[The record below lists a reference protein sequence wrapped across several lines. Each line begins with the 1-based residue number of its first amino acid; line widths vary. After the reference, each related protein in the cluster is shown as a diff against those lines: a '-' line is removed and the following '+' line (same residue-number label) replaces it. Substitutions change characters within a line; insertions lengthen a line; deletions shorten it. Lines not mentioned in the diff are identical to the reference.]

1 MSLFKRKIWTW
12 SFFGFGTLFAI
23 TLAGS
28 QVANENALALN
39 EALRIKTTS
48 GNGESFYKRDFAG
61 KKDELKAHIKAI
73 AEQTEEEGL
82 VLMEN
87 KGNAL
92 PLGEGHR
99 RVSLFGTASYNF
111 NYTSSGSSE
120 TSSSSYPSLEEA
132 LRANGF
138 EVNETIKNFYVNG
151 KGKGYGRIKTGVY
164 KINEAPFAE
173 ISAAELDSMAQY
185 QDAAI
190 VTFARGSGEGQDL
203 TTNASDGED
212 GTYLSIHPE
221 EEALLKGLTEL
232 KNAGKLGKIIVL
244 LNSSNPMSVAFMK
257 RAGIE
262 VDALL
267 WVGNVGAYGINA
279 IPKVLSGQVSPS
291 GRLTDTFVSDLFSSP
306 AMASWGL
313 NTRKNFAIPY
323 DNYKDMGCNTT
334 NRVFGVYNEGIYVGY
349 RYYETRYYDTV
360 SGRANVGDFVYDDV
374 VGYPFG
380 HGLSYGEFSYSDFQ
394 VAPSNG
400 GKEFLVTVK
409 VTNNSSTYSGKHA
422 VEVYLQKPY
431 TDYDVANGVEKA
443 AVELVAFEKTDL
455 LAPGQSE
462 VVQVKVDKERFKSYD
477 ANAAKTYI
485 LDAGDYLLTVA
496 KDAHQATQNFLA
508 KNGFGGAM
516 GNAAMVASHHEAA
529 LDKTTYATSYQTG
542 YAITN
547 QLDHADP
554 NKYTGLNN
562 ANSVTYVSRN
572 NWAGTFP
579 TVGSKMSIGSPE
591 MKRENESNYDLPT
604 SNQTM
609 PQYGK
614 ATKLKLSDLR
624 GLEWNDG
631 KWNEFLDS
639 MTYADQSTL
648 VTNGNMATTGALADT
663 YGLPETKAADGPTA
677 VTKTLTDSSFPSEGI
692 WAATFNKELVKEIG
706 DALAEDCLEC
716 EVQSLYAPGVNIH
729 RAPFI
734 GRSNEYFSED
744 PVLSGEMSAYEI
756 QGLQGKGVIAHVKHL
771 AFNDEETSRNGIAI
785 WLNEQ
790 AAREIYLL
798 PFEYAVSQDKG
809 FSHAV
814 MSSFNRAGV
823 RWTGADAGLQVEIL
837 QKEWGFKG
845 YTITDMA
852 QSDAG
857 FFMCYNDGIANGTN
871 LFMKSGGPNELDTWK
886 DNAHFANMLRDSS
899 KRIMFT
905 IVNYSANMVAGNIVS
920 ITPWWSTLLTAL
932 TIGSGVLTAGALAMA
947 IVSAVK
953 SRRE

>member
-12 SFFGFGTLFAI
+12 TFFGFGTLFAI
-23 TLAGS
+23 ALAGS

-39 EALRIKTTS
+39 NALGIKTTS
-48 GNGESFYKRDFAG
+48 ASGESRYKRDFAG
-61 KKDELKAHIKAI
+61 KRDELKAHIKAI
-73 AEQTEEEGL
+73 AMQTEEEGL

-92 PLGEGHR
+92 PLAEGHR
-99 RVSLFGTASYNF
+99 KVSLFGTASYKF
-111 NYTSSGSSE
+111 NYNTSGSSE
-120 TSSSSYPSLEEA
+120 TSSSTYPSLEEV
-132 LRANGF
+132 LVANGF
-138 EVNETIKNFYVNG
+138 AVNGTIKDFYVNG
-151 KGKGYGRIKTGVY
+151 KGKSYGRIKTGVY
-164 KINEAPFAE
+164 KINEAPFSE
-173 ISAAELDSMAQY
+173 FTPAELDSVAQFA
-185 QDAAI
+185 DAAI

-221 EEALLKGLTEL
+221 EEALLKGLTDL
-232 KNAGKLGKIIVL
+232 KTAGKLGKIIVL
-244 LNSSNPMSVAFMK
+244 LNSSNPMSVAFMN

-279 IPKVLSGQVSPS
+279 IPKVLAGQVNPS
-291 GRLTDTFVSDLFSSP
+291 GRLTDTFPTDLFSSP

-313 NTRKNFAIPY
+313 NTRKNFAVPY
-323 DNYKDMGCNTT
+323 DNYKDMDCNTT

-349 RYYETRYYDTV
+349 RYYETRYYDVV
-360 SGRANVGDFVYDDV
+360 SGREKVGGFVYDNV

-400 GKEFLVTVK
+400 GKEFLVSVK
-409 VTNNSSTYSGKHA
+409 VTNNSTEYSGKHA
-422 VEVYLQKPY
+422 VQVYLQKPY

-443 AVELVAFEKTDL
+443 AVELVGFEKTKL
-455 LAPGQSE
+455 LAPGENE
-462 VVQVKVDKERFKSYD
+462 VVQVKVEKERFKSYD
-477 ANAAKTYI
+477 ANLAKTYI

-508 KNGFGGAM
+508 KNGFTGVS
-516 GNAAMVASHHEAA
+516 GNAAMVGVHNEAA
-529 LDKTTYATSYQTG
+529 FDKTTYATSYQTG
-542 YAITN
+542 RAITN

-554 NKYTGLNN
+554 NKYAGLNN
-562 ANSVTYVSRN
+562 ANSVTYVSRS
-572 NWAGTFP
+572 NWEGTFP
-579 TVGSKMSIGSPE
+579 VTANKMSIASPE

-614 ATKLKLSDLR
+614 ATNLKLTDLY
-624 GLEWNDG
+624 GLDWNDS

-692 WAATFNKELVKEIG
+692 WAATFNKELVKQIG

-837 QKEWGFKG
+837 QNEWGFKG

-871 LFMKSGGPNELDTWK
+871 LFMKTGRADALDDWK
-886 DNAHFANMLRDSS
+886 GNAHFANMLRDSS
-899 KRIMFT
+899 KRIMYT
-905 IVNYSANMVAGNIVS
+905 IANYSANMVVGDIVS
-920 ITPWWSTLLTAL
+920 VTPWWSVVLTSL
-932 TIGSGVLTAGALAMA
+932 TIGSAVLAAGALAMVV
-947 IVSAVK
+947 VSAFK
-953 SRRE
+953 TRQQ

>member
-1 MSLFKRKIWTW
+1 MSIFKRKIWTW
-12 SFFGFGTLFAI
+12 TFFGFGTLFAI

-28 QVANENALALN
+28 QVAKDNAMALNNALG
-39 EALRIKTTS
+39 IKTTS
-48 GNGESFYKRDFAG
+48 GSGESYYKRDYAG
-61 KKDELKAHIKAI
+61 KKDELKAHIKAV

-87 KGNAL
+87 KGDAL
-92 PLGEGHR
+92 PLDEGHR
-99 RVSLFGTASYNF
+99 NVSLFGTASYHF
-111 NYTSSGSSE
+111 NYNTSGSSE
-120 TSSSSYPSLEEA
+120 TSSSTYPSLEEV
-132 LRANGF
+132 LVSNGF
-138 EVNETIKNFYVNG
+138 KVNDTIKNFYLNG
-151 KGKGYGRIKTGVY
+151 KGKDYGRIKTGVY

-173 ISAAELDSMAQY
+173 ISQAELDSLAQY
-185 QDAAI
+185 KDAAI

-221 EEALLKGLTEL
+221 EEALLKGLTQL
-232 KNAGKLGKIIVL
+232 KAEGKLGKIIVL
-244 LNSSNPMSVAFMK
+244 LNSSNPMSVAFMD

-267 WVGNVGAYGINA
+267 WVGNVGAYGIHA
-279 IPKVLSGQVSPS
+279 IPKVLSGAVNPS
-291 GRLTDTFVSDLFSSP
+291 GRLTDTFVTDLFSSP

-323 DNYKDMGCNTT
+323 TNYKEMGCNTT
-334 NRVFGVYNEGIYVGY
+334 NRVYGVYNEGIYVGY
-349 RYYETRYYDTV
+349 RYYETRYYDVV
-360 SGRANVGDFVYDDV
+360 SGKANVGDFVYDDI

-380 HGLSYGEFSYSDFQ
+380 HGLSFGTFSYSDFQ
-394 VAPSNG
+394 VTPSNG
-400 GKEFLVTVK
+400 GKEFLVSVK
-409 VTNNSSTYSGKHA
+409 VTNDSPTYSGKHA
-422 VEVYLQKPY
+422 VQVYLQKPY

-443 AVELVAFEKTDL
+443 AVELVGFEKTGL
-455 LAPGQSE
+455 LAPGGSE
-462 VVQVKVDKERFKSYD
+462 VVQVKIEKERFKSYD

-485 LDAGDYLLTVA
+485 LDAGDYHLTIA

-508 KNGFGGAM
+508 KNGFSGVG
-516 GNAAMVASHHEAA
+516 GNAAMVASRHEAA

-547 QLDHADP
+547 HLDHVDP
-554 NKYTGLNN
+554 NKYSGLNN
-562 ANSVTYVSRN
+562 PNSVTYVSRN
-572 NWAGTFP
+572 NWAGSFP
-579 TVGSKMSIGSPE
+579 SAGNKMSIASEE
-591 MKRENESNYDLPT
+591 MKRENESNYELPT
-604 SNQTM
+604 SNQAM
-609 PQYGK
+609 PKYGQK
-614 ATKLKLSDLR
+614 TSLKLGALH
-624 GLEWNDG
+624 GLDWNDG
-631 KWNEFLDS
+631 KWDEFLDS

-677 VTKTLTDSSFPSEGI
+677 VTKTVTDSSFPSEGI
-692 WAATFNKELVKEIG
+692 WAATFNKELVKQIG

-771 AFNDEETSRNGIAI
+771 AFNDQETSRNGIAI

-871 LFMKSGGPNELDTWK
+871 LFMKTGGPNELDAWK
-886 DNAHFANMLRDSS
+886 DNAHFANMLRDSA
-899 KRIMFT
+899 KRIMYT
-905 IVNYSANMVAGNIVS
+905 IANYSASMVGGDIVS
-920 ITPWWSTLLTAL
+920 ITPWWSTLLLTL
-932 TIGSGVLTAGALAMA
+932 TIGSGVLAGGA
-947 IVSAVK
+947 AVMSILSVIK
-953 SRRE
+953 SRKE